1 MPFRTAL
8 TRARDR
14 RQLANRKTLI
24 MMLATLVMATYALW
38 RYLVGDFDHILTPVL
53 AALLMGMAAGLNILD
68 DEKPLPSYL
77 TLIAS
82 YLMLALEAPG
92 AYPGLSLWLGLPC
105 ILTLLL
111 LPLAPAMLLNLVLA
125 PLWLWLLGQQEDNF
139 GEELRYLCLLLV
151 ASQPFVINNLQAAFM
166 TLTASE
172 ETECNAFNAR
182 TGRERLTSEAARAR
196 ALDQPLSILVIYL
209 PQLEM
214 LSEQF
219 GEDRCVECLST
230 ASEVMQNISRLGDL
244 LCRSDKATF
253 WLMLPNTGEAGALIM
268 RERLTA
274 ALAVATQPETG
285 SIIAR
290 ARLVIYKADDTSQKL
305 EQRLLAAQLA
315 LMDLNE

>member
-1 MPFRTAL
+1 MSPLHSLAHRE
-8 TRARDR
+8 R
-14 RQLANRKTLI
+14 RELANRKTLI
-24 MMLATLVMATYALW
+24 MLLAAAVIATYALW

-53 AALLMGMAAGLNILD
+53 ATLLMAIAAGLNHLD
-68 DEKPLPSYL
+68 DEQPLPSYL

-92 AYPGLSLWLGLPC
+92 TYPGMSLWLGLPSV
-105 ILTLLL
+105 LTLLL

-139 GEELRYLCLLLV
+139 GEILRYLCLLLV
-151 ASQPFVINNLQAAFM
+151 ASQPFVINSLQAGVM
-166 TLTASE
+166 SLTASE

-182 TGRERLTSEAARAR
+182 TGQQRLISEAARAR
-196 ALDQPLSILVIYL
+196 ALDQPFSILVVYL
-209 PQLEM
+209 PQLDM
-214 LSEQF
+214 LGEQF
-219 GEDRCVECLST
+219 GEDRRVECL
-230 ASEVMQNISRLGDL
+230 AMACDVMQEVSRQGDL
-244 LCRSDKATF
+244 LCRSDKSSF

-274 ALAVATQPETG
+274 ALAAATQPETG

-290 ARLVIYKADDTSQKL
+290 ARLVTYKADDTTQKL
-305 EQRLLAAQLA
+305 EQRLLASQLA